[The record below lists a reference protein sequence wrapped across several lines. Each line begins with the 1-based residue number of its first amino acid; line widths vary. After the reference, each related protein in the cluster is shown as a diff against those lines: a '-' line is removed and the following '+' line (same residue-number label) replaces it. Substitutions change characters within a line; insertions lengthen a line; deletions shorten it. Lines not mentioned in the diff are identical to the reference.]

1 MGHPSRLGLTPY
13 TGVWLMQHMES
24 LKSEVEKLRAEA
36 KHSSSGRMLD
46 EVDKYR
52 KANGALHATIAR
64 LEVGVCG
71 PCCSLFF
78 SSPTRR
84 SPVKRCHL
92 HGVPTEKE

>member
-1 MGHPSRLGLTPY
+1 MLEPDIIA
-13 TGVWLMQHMES
+13 WLVQHMES
-24 LKSEVEKLRAEA
+24 LKNEVEKLRSEA

-71 PCCSLFF
+71 PCCSLVF